1 MTVSVPSPFE
11 AKASWVPGSN
21 RHASTPWPIG
31 TVVTSAPLVASEIAM
46 SLLRQPLNRDRKSTR
61 LNSSHR
67 CISYA
72 VFCLKKK
79 KLAKTGTDLEEC
91 ERTLARCK
99 VLLLYVLE

>member
-46 SLLRQPLNRDRKSTR
+46 SLLRQPLNSRWWTR
-61 LNSSHR
+61 SMASPVGDSQGAIDHWRFHR
-67 CISYA
+67 ILVLQVHEQLPVSRGNA
-72 VFCLKKK
+72 EL
-79 KLAKTGTDLEEC
+79 
-91 ERTLARCK
+91 RTRPELD
-99 VLLLYVLE
+99 